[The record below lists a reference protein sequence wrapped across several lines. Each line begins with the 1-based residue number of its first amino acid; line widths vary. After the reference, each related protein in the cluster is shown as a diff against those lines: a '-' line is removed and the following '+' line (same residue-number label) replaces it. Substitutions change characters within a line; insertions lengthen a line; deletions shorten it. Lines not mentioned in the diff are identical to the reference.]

1 MLDNFIDPLREPPKY
16 FEIHLS
22 IANKERKGFGATFT
36 FKDIS
41 SSEFIKFSKT
51 LGVK

>member
-1 MLDNFIDPLREPPKY
+1 MLDNFIDPLREPLKY

-22 IANKERKGFGATFT
+22 IARERKGFGASFT

-41 SSEFIKFSKT
+41 SSEFIEFSKT